1 MSGKTEQKRGVVNNP
16 LPRGPTFL
24 QDPRIHAMDGECVCG
39 AKSCPQCGLSQIC
52 IQIPDNPENRSS
64 NVKNVPRAAATA
76 IIVNECRCEEFE
88 AQIAWSRILA
98 LAAATGTAKT
108 AEQAECEASQSGG
121 SASER
126 NAQTQS
132 STPDNKDKPNA

>member
-1 MSGKTEQKRGVVNNP
+1 MTGKTEIVRTRGGWCVTGESWS
-16 LPRGPTFL
+16 GPWKTEEAARL
-24 QDPRIHAMDGECVCG
+24 AMEGDFDG
-39 AKSCPQCGLSQIC
+39 AH
-52 IQIPDNPENRSS
+52 
-64 NVKNVPRAAATA
+64 RA
-76 IIVNECRCEEFE
+76 
-88 AQIAWSRILA
+88 A

-108 AEQAECEASQSGG
+108 AVQAECEASQSGG

>member
-1 MSGKTEQKRGVVNNP
+1 MTDYDLFEIECALQEAAFVHGAQACREMMARFIEQGGTETECAIAESVRLNWHPGWGLDPGP
-16 LPRGPTFL
+16 LTGSIPYNSF
-24 QDPRIHAMDGECVCG
+24 GES
-39 AKSCPQCGLSQIC
+39 AETDELL
-52 IQIPDNPENRSS
+52 
-64 NVKNVPRAAATA
+64 T
-76 IIVNECRCEEFE
+76 
-88 AQIAWSRILA
+88 A

-108 AEQAECEASQSGG
+108 AKQAECEASQSGG